1 MIVIKTP
8 AKIII
13 FGEHFIVAKGS
24 QAILTT
30 VGLDTT
36 CTIGNVNDKDFHV
49 SFKSATFNLDVQFS
63 QSEAIEIFSAA
74 QKLHDQYRK
83 DQNIKPLKELI
94 KANGNFFRAII
105 GFLSLKYSIS
115 TCSIKF
121 ECKAPLGS
129 GMGTSASIASSM
141 IAAILKNNQIDFSK
155 QELFNLTK
163 TIEDLQHGS
172 SSGADPAAIING
184 GLLHY
189 EHKQNGERSFRT
201 LKNIKNWD
209 KDLYLVHTG
218 PPQESTGEM
227 VAISKDFQNTNP
239 IKFNRFLNRSN
250 QICNEFIKSCDPDI
264 FPFLNES
271 GLMLEEI
278 GVVSNKVI
286 EFSKMIR
293 SKGGA
298 IKIAGAGGR
307 VGDGS
312 GLCLVIIKN
321 KNDLKHI
328 CNQFNFKLLN
338 APLMVAGIDI

>member
-1 MIVIKTP
+1 MIVIKAP

-13 FGEHFIVAKGS
+13 YGEHFIVAKGS
-24 QAILTT
+24 QAILN
-30 VGLDTT
+30 LDTT
-36 CTIGNVNDKDFHV
+36 CAIGDVYDKDFHV
-49 SFKSATFNLDVQFS
+49 TFKSATFNLDVQFP

-83 DQNIKPLKELI
+83 DLNIKPLKELI
-94 KANGNFFRAII
+94 KANGNFFKAII

-141 IAAILKNNQIDFSK
+141 IAAVLKDNKIDFSK

-189 EHKQNGERSFRT
+189 EHAQNGERSFRT
-201 LKNIKNWD
+201 LKNIN

-227 VAISKDFQNTNP
+227 VAISKDFQKTNP
-239 IKFNRFLNRSN
+239 TIFKRFLNRSN
-250 QICNEFIKSCDPDI
+250 QICNEFINSSDPDI

-293 SKGGA
+293 NKGGA

-312 GLCLVIIKN
+312 GLSLVIIKD
-321 KNDLKHI
+321 KNYLKHI